1 MKAFIETQFPVS
13 KVSKESYK
21 ERKAINGQTLPGLG
35 KWWGRKP
42 LLLCRAAILGCL
54 LPATDNQARD
64 GEIFLKLLSMDDEG
78 LWLRKDKKFSAAEL
92 VGLLRSRPSLWEKFK
107 DNFEEDGR
115 DAPMARPR
123 FKRRLDPAARE
134 AMEKAAFR
142 LLGYDAKI
150 AMCRRPEHLENLS
163 EETWRAVK
171 LHLGTNAHSLP
182 ELVRELSIRRFG
194 HPLRVGDCF
203 CGGGSIPFEAA
214 RVGAEAYGSDLNPV
228 AGLLTWAS
236 LHLCGASEEE
246 LDRVRAFQEKVYR
259 EVDAEIRELG
269 VEENAAGDRAVSY
282 LYCVEAR
289 CPECGAVVPLAPS
302 WVVGKGTKTVAI
314 WTENGRG
321 GFDVSVKMG
330 ASASEMAA
338 AEKGTATD
346 RGMACP
352 HCGAVT
358 PLAVLRGDRTG
369 GNGETVYGLRRWERG
384 EWEARPDDVFHERL
398 YCVKY
403 EHAETRPDGKVV
415 TTRYYQAPDAR
426 DLANEKTVHDI
437 VAENFDA
444 WQSDGLVPSMA
455 IESGMETERLSRER
469 GWSYWHQLFNAR
481 QLMYLAS
488 FTREFRKASTQLEN
502 SIGLLSMNKL
512 CDWNS
517 KLCRWGTGQARESMS
532 QTFYNQALNTLANH
546 GTRAISLLHEIAFP
560 SLPEFTI
567 VGNHTV
573 TLCDARVVDAECDF
587 WITDPPYADA
597 VNYHELSEFFLAWDK
612 TLLRRAFPE
621 WYADS
626 KRALAVRGDEHFSQT
641 MIDIYRRLAER
652 MPEDGMQVVMFTHS
666 DPAVWA
672 QLALIMWRAGLSVT
686 AAWNVATET
695 DMAGLKEGNYVKGTV
710 LLVLRRLAGD
720 SSAFLDELEA
730 DVRREV
736 RAQIASMQALDRG
749 EDPNFSDPDYILAA
763 YAASLKVLTANREI
777 GDIPD
782 FDHELKLAIEDPE
795 RSEVVKLIERARAF
809 AYDCLIPAS
818 FDAALWRGLSP
829 AERFYVKGLESEKRG
844 HRQLSTYQEYARG
857 FGLGDGYGRLLASAR
872 ANEARLK
879 TAGELGL
886 RAVPDLPGF
895 DGGLLRVALGGVA
908 VAAKNEDAPEKA
920 LAYVRGELADRY
932 WEQKP
937 ALSAIV
943 AHLASLGDFDA
954 MGHWRADARA
964 AGFLLARLE
973 ADRV

>member
-1 MKAFIETQFPVS
+1 
-13 KVSKESYK
+13 
-21 ERKAINGQTLPGLG
+21 
-35 KWWGRKP
+35 
-42 LLLCRAAILGCL
+42 
-54 LPATDNQARD
+54 
-64 GEIFLKLLSMDDEG
+64 MDDEG
-78 LWLRKDKKFSAAEL
+78 LWLRKDKKFSAAQL
-92 VGLLRSRPSLWEKFK
+92 VELLRSRPSLWEKFK
-107 DNFEEDGR
+107 DNFEEDDRG
-115 DAPMARPR
+115 ASMARLR
-123 FKRRLDPAARE
+123 FKRGLDAATRE

-163 EETWRAVK
+163 EETWRAVN

-246 LDRVRAFQEKVYR
+246 LARVRAFQEKVYR
-259 EVDAEIRELG
+259 EVDAEIRDLG
-269 VEENAAGDRAVSY
+269 VEENDAGDRAVSY
-282 LYCVEAR
+282 LYCVEAK

-302 WVVGKGTKTVAI
+302 WVVGKGTKTIAI

-321 GFDVSVKMG
+321 GFDVAVKMG
-330 ASASEMAA
+330 ASAAEMAA

-346 RGMACP
+346 RGMVCP

-358 PLAVLRGDRTG
+358 PFAVLRGDRTG
-369 GNGETVYGLRRWERG
+369 GNGETIYGLRRWERG

-426 DLANEKTVHDI
+426 DLANEKKVHDI
-437 VAENFDA
+437 VAENFDT
-444 WQSDGLVPSMA
+444 WQREGLVPSMA
-455 IESGMETERLSRER
+455 IESGMETDRLSRER
-469 GWSYWHQLFNAR
+469 GWTYWHQLFNAR
-481 QLMYLAS
+481 QLLTLKCLMEKTLKETQS
-488 FTREFRKASTQLEN
+488 FLLVA
-502 SIGLLSMNKL
+502 GLLGLHKCADWDSKVSR
-512 CDWNS
+512 WNS
-517 KLCRWGTGQARESMS
+517 GVGNEKSE
-532 QTFYNQALNTLANH
+532 QTYYNQALNTMVNF
-546 GTRAISLLHEIAFP
+546 GTRSLHGLEPSWFYTLNAFAIKQKS
-560 SLPEFTI
+560 
-567 VGNHTV
+567 TV
-573 TLCDARVVDAECDF
+573 ALCDARVVDAECDF

-710 LLVLRRLAGD
+710 LLVLRRLSGD

-736 RAQIASMQALDRG
+736 RTQIASMQALDRG

-782 FDHELKLAIEDPE
+782 FDHELRLAIEDPE

-818 FDAALWRGLSP
+818 FDAMLWRSLSP

-844 HRQLSTYQEYARG
+844 LRQLSTYQEYARG

-886 RAVPDLPGF
+886 KAVPDLPGF
-895 DGGLLRVALGGVA
+895 DGGLLRIALGGVA

-932 WEQKP
+932 WERKP

-954 MGHWRADARA
+954 MDHWRADARA